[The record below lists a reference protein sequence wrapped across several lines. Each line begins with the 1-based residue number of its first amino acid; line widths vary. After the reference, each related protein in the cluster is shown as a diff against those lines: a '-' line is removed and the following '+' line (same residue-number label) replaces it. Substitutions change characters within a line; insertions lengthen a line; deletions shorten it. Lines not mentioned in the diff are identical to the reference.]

1 MTRKINFINP
11 FGTTV
16 YDGLIRET
24 LLHYAMDGTEVD
36 VTHLEGCPDDM
47 DYFYPNH
54 VVETALFEAVRKS
67 EEQGYQ
73 AVISGCCYDPGVLT
87 ARELDSIPVID
98 PMHASIQ
105 KMGYFGR
112 TAVIVTDHFRASTHM
127 RDNIRLYGA
136 TDYILGLDVIDWYV
150 CDMIK
155 DTDAVAQDVIDVSR
169 KAVERTGAEC
179 VILNCTIIAASY
191 QRYLMNGGKPS
202 EVPILNPNLM
212 ALMMA
217 EPLAHLYQKGAY
229 HISRLEYYGQPKVQH
244 FKGVTEQTRAAWQ
257 AVTPDLAKALANPNY
272 CIGSIQ

>member
-1 MTRKINFINP
+1 MARKINFINP
-11 FGTTV
+11 FGTTA

-36 VTHLEGCPDDM
+36 ITHLDGCPADM
-47 DYFYPNH
+47 DYFYPKH
-54 VVETALFEAVRKS
+54 VVETALFEAVCRS
-67 EEQGYQ
+67 EEQGYH
-73 AVISGCCYDPGVLT
+73 AIISGCCYDPGVLT
-87 ARELDSIPVID
+87 ARELVSIPVIG

-105 KMGYFGR
+105 MMGYFGR
-112 TAVIVTDHFRASTHM
+112 TAVIVTDHFKASTLM

-150 CDMIK
+150 RDMIK
-155 DTDAVAQDVIDVSR
+155 DTDAVAQDVIEVSR
-169 KAVERTGAEC
+169 KAAERTGAEC

-191 QRYLMNGGKPS
+191 QRYLMKGGKPA

-229 HISRLEYYGQPKVQH
+229 QISRLGYYGQPKDRH
-244 FKGVTEQTRAAWQ
+244 FAGITEQTRAAWQ
-257 AVTPDLAKALANPNY
+257 TVTPAL
-272 CIGSIQ
+272 SKSFR